1 MLIHF
6 TRKFA
11 KQYDKDDL
19 KIKNAFQSR
28 LKFFREDSFNPSLNN
43 HSLRGKYLG
52 YRSINITGD
61 LRAIFKKN
69 DETVIFTGIDSH
81 SNLYG

>member
-6 TRKFA
+6 TKKFA
-11 KQYDKDDL
+11 KQYDKADL
-19 KIKNAFQSR
+19 KIKNAFRSR
-28 LKFFREDSFNPSLNN
+28 LKLFREDSFNPSLNN

-52 YRSINITGD
+52 YRSINVTGD
-61 LRAIFKKN
+61 LRAIFKVVG
-69 DETVIFTGIDSH
+69 EEIIFVTINSH